1 MAQRTSLP
9 MIVNTRPRIVVIG
22 GGFAGASCAQALQK
36 HLRRGNA
43 DVLVI
48 DPNNYFVF
56 TPLLVEAGIGSLEPR
71 HVIVPIRQFLSR
83 RTRFR
88 MAQVLSVD
96 IKAQKVSYRI
106 VGEQETR
113 VAEYDHLVVAPGSV
127 TSLPPVPGLREHAYQ
142 IKTLADAVALRD
154 RAIQMLE
161 RANVAPDEKT
171 KHALLHFVV
180 VGANYSGVETAG
192 EFNEF
197 LRAGARQYRNLK
209 PSDIRVTLV
218 ERLPRILPTSAPGL
232 AAYALRKLR
241 EAHLDVRLE
250 STIKQIAPDHALLHD
265 GERLDTHTVVWAA
278 GIAQNPL
285 AKALPV
291 PQDERGYLLCEPD
304 GRVKGCNSVW
314 AIGDC
319 AVNPK
324 PGGGTYPPTAQ
335 AAVRQGPALA
345 KNLARALAGKDT
357 KPLRFIDWG
366 ATSAIGCRNA
376 VAEIKGIRLSGIA
389 AWWLW
394 RTIYLM
400 KMPTFSRK
408 VRVAIDWTLAL
419 FFRRDVVQLGIHPR
433 GLTPPEEEGKGPHR

>member
-1 MAQRTSLP
+1 MAE
-9 MIVNTRPRIVVIG
+9 VVGID
-22 GGFAGASCAQALQK
+22 LKTQK
-36 HLRRGNA
+36 VTYRMVGE
-43 DVLVI
+43 
-48 DPNNYFVF
+48 
-56 TPLLVEAGIGSLEPR
+56 TEPR
-71 HVIVPIRQFLSR
+71 S
-83 RTRFR
+83 
-88 MAQVLSVD
+88 
-96 IKAQKVSYRI
+96 
-106 VGEQETR
+106 
-113 VAEYDHLVVAPGSV
+113 AEYDHLVVATGSV
-127 TSLPPVPGLREHAYQ
+127 TALPPVPGLREHAFQ

-154 RAIQMLE
+154 RAVQMLE

-171 KHALLHFVV
+171 RRALLHFVV

-209 PSDIRVTLV
+209 PADIRVTLV
-218 ERLPRILPTSAPGL
+218 ERLPRILPTSAPSL

-241 EAHLDVRLE
+241 EAHIDVRLE
-250 STIKQIAPDHALLHD
+250 TTVSSIAPSHAVLSN

-304 GRVKGCNSVW
+304 GRVKGHNNLW

-324 PGGGTYPPTAQ
+324 PGGGMYPPTAQ

-345 KNLARALAGKDT
+345 GNLARVLSGRDP

-376 VAEIKGIRLSGIA
+376 VAEIKGIRLSGLA
-389 AWWLW
+389 AWWVW

-419 FFRRDVVQLGIHPR
+419 FFRRDVVQLGLHPR
-433 GLTPPEEEGKGPHR
+433 GLTPSADVADAHPR